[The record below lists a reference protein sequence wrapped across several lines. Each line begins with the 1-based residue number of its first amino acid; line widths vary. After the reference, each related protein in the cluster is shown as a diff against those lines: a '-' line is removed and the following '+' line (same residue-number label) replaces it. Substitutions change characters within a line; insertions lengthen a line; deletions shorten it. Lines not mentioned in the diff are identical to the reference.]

1 MRRILFYSLILCLTH
16 VCLAQNTRS
25 ATTPKPPKPQYQA
38 FKKEKKSFFAFL
50 KKKEKGVSQKTNQ
63 EEVAEF
69 RSRIKKVYR
78 KKAKEE
84 KRASK
89 PQYADHS
96 YFGHKRPPKKRPPG
110 KQKFCK
116 TCKMKH

>member
-1 MRRILFYSLILCLTH
+1 MRRILFYSFILCVTSL
-16 VCLAQNTRS
+16 CFAQNTRD
-25 ATTPKPPKPQYQA
+25 AVIPKPPKPQYQA
-38 FKKEKKSFFAFL
+38 VKKQKKSFFGFL
-50 KKKEKGVSQKTNQ
+50 KKKEKGVTKKTNQ
-63 EEVAEF
+63 EEIAEF

-84 KRASK
+84 RLAKK
-89 PQYADHS
+89 PQYSDNS

-116 TCKMKH
+116 ECKMKH